1 MADPKQLEILKQGV
15 DAWNRYRRPGDKID
29 LSWADLRR
37 ADLRGADLSLAN
49 LVGAKLMEA
58 KLQGAELEGANCR
71 TVINEA
77 GEREFT
83 DLSETVGMLQR
94 QLESMDGDRGVMI
107 PEPLAYPEHWPEPLE
122 SAAVPEQPEGPF
134 VFISYAHDNKTDVA
148 EITRYLRA
156 HEINIWWDDD
166 ILPGDPWRE
175 QIQANLENCH
185 AVLTLWTEQS
195 VQSSSVI
202 EEAEAGKRRGK
213 LIHAKLDSAPLPYGF
228 GEFQYANLTNW
239 DRQSDGPE
247 SLRLIEALR
256 QKLDPDAAKVR
267 QHLDAASDV
276 EFTVQNGKVILGD
289 KPLNTPPPA
298 HNPKD
303 LDNLR
308 TASIELIKNIRADFS
323 ERIYNFD
330 VDALDLRLSQYANVL
345 SEKTDNWYKY
355 ENAVRRIK
363 NMKDEAAAGAW
374 SNRLISDITAL
385 FEQHEK
391 MRKYL
396 QPKQPPAGTPGAI
409 GPAPL
414 AAGTAD
420 AAAIGQQWQEAI
432 SDPKMR
438 YIVDAGV
445 TDYFKDL
452 NADLTEPLSE
462 TPLSDEEDDRKNRK
476 IMRGLVNLAKAAAG
490 FTTAVTAGLTTAV
503 IGDPIAAQH
512 ILAQFNAILDKL
524 LKIFY

>member
-1 MADPKQLEILKQGV
+1 MRGIDMYKRAIRLICLGRTCGGRTCGGRPAGGGPAGGEPASGANLQG
-15 DAWNRYRRPGDKID
+15 ANLWRRTCGRICVRGEPCGGGSALGRK
-29 LSWADLRR
+29 LRR
-37 ADLRGADLSLAN
+37 AELWGANLGLAGLRGADLRGA
-49 LVGAKLMEA
+49 
-58 KLQGAELEGANCR
+58 KLQGSELEGANCR

-122 SAAVPEQPEGPF
+122 SAVVPEQPEGPF
-134 VFISYAHDNKTDVA
+134 VFISYAQDNKIDVA
-148 EITRYLRA
+148 EIARYLRA

-166 ILPGDPWRE
+166 LLPGDPWRE
-175 QIQANLENCH
+175 QIQANLENCQ

-195 VQSSSVI
+195 VRSKSVI

-213 LIHAKLDSAPLPYGF
+213 LLHAKLDSTPLPYGF
-228 GEFQYANLTNW
+228 GEVQYADLTNW
-239 DRQSDGPE
+239 DRQSDGSE

-256 QKLDPDAAKVR
+256 QKLAPDAAKVR

-276 EFTVQNGKVILGD
+276 EFAVQNGKVILGD
-289 KPLNTPPPA
+289 KPRNTPPPA
-298 HNPKD
+298 EDAKD

-323 ERIYNFD
+323 ERNYNFD
-330 VDALDLRLSQYANVL
+330 VDALKLRLSQYANVL
-345 SEKTDNWYKY
+345 RQKTDNWYKY

-363 NMKDEAAAGAW
+363 SVKDEAGEEAW
-374 SNRLISDITAL
+374 GDSLISDITLL

-396 QPKQPPAGTPGAI
+396 QPEQPPAGTPGAI

-420 AAAIGQQWQEAI
+420 APAIGQQWQEAI
-432 SDPKMR
+432 SDPKLSV
-438 YIVDAGV
+438 IADAGV
-445 TDYFKDL
+445 ADYFEDL
-452 NADLTEPLSE
+452 DADLT
-462 TPLSDEEDDRKNRK
+462 
-476 IMRGLVNLAKAAAG
+476 G
-490 FTTAVTAGLTTAV
+490 
-503 IGDPIAAQH
+503 
-512 ILAQFNAILDKL
+512 AIV
-524 LKIFY
+524 

>member
-1 MADPKQLEILKQGV
+1 MADLKQLEILKQGV
-15 DAWNRYRRPGDKID
+15 DAWNRYVQLGVKIN
-29 LSWADLRR
+29 LSWADLEGAVLLE
-37 ADLRGADLSLAN
+37 ADLHAANLRWAKLKGAD
-49 LVGAKLMEA
+49 
-58 KLQGAELEGANCR
+58 CR
-71 TVINEA
+71 TVINDA

-83 DLSETVGMLQR
+83 DLSETEGLTPWQI
-94 QLESMDGDRGVMI
+94 ETMDGDRGVI
-107 PEPLAYPEHWPEPLE
+107 LPDHLTYPEDWPEPPE
-122 SAAVPEQPEGPF
+122 STAVPEQPEGPF
-134 VFISYAHDNKTDVA
+134 VFISYAHDNKREVS

-156 HEINIWWDDD
+156 HKINIWWDDD

-175 QIQANLENCH
+175 QIQANLENCQ

-195 VQSSSVI
+195 VGSKSVI
-202 EEAEAGKRRGK
+202 EEAAAGKRQGK
-213 LIHAKLDSAPLPYGF
+213 LLHAKLDSAPLPYGF
-228 GEFQYANLTNW
+228 GEVQYADLTNW

-267 QHLDAASDV
+267 QHLDAASPV
-276 EFTVQNGKVILGD
+276 EFTARNGKVTLGD

-298 HNPKD
+298 QNPKD

-308 TASIELIKNIRADFS
+308 TASVELIDNIQEEFS
-323 ERIYNFD
+323 TRNHNFD

-345 SEKTDNWYKY
+345 RQKTDNWYKY

-363 NMKDEAAAGAW
+363 SMKDEAAAGAW

-385 FEQHEK
+385 FERHEE

-396 QPKQPPAGTPGAI
+396 QPEQPPAGTPGAI

-414 AAGTAD
+414 AAGKAD
-420 AAAIGQQWQEAI
+420 APAIAQQWQEAI
-432 SDPKMR
+432 SDPKLSD
-438 YIVDAGV
+438 IVDPGV

-452 NADLTEPLSE
+452 NADLKEPLSE
-462 TPLSDEEDDRKNRK
+462 TPLSYEQDDRKNRK

-490 FTTAVTAGLTTAV
+490 FTTAATAGLTATV

>member
-1 MADPKQLEILKQGV
+1 
-15 DAWNRYRRPGDKID
+15 
-29 LSWADLRR
+29 
-37 ADLRGADLSLAN
+37 
-49 LVGAKLMEA
+49 
-58 KLQGAELEGANCR
+58 
-71 TVINEA
+71 
-77 GEREFT
+77 
-83 DLSETVGMLQR
+83 
-94 QLESMDGDRGVMI
+94 MDGDRGVII
-107 PEPLAYPEHWPEPLE
+107 PDHLTYPEHWPEPPE
-122 SAAVPEQPEGPF
+122 SEVVPEQPEGPF
-134 VFISYAHDNKTDVA
+134 VFISYAHDNKREVA
-148 EITRYLRA
+148 EIVRYLRA

-175 QIQANLENCH
+175 KIQANLENCQ

-323 ERIYNFD
+323 ERNYNFD
-330 VDALDLRLSQYANVL
+330 VDALKLRLSQYANVL
-345 SEKTDNWYKY
+345 RQKTDNWYKY

-363 NMKDEAAAGAW
+363 SVKDEAGEEAW
-374 SNRLISDITAL
+374 GDSLISDITLL

-420 AAAIGQQWQEAI
+420 APVIGQQWQEAI
-432 SDPKMR
+432 SDPKLSV
-438 YIVDAGV
+438 IADAGV
-445 TDYFKDL
+445 TDYFEDL
-452 NADLTEPLSE
+452 NADLTGPLSE
-462 TPLSDEEDDRKNRK
+462 TPLSDEQDDRKNRQ

-512 ILAQFNAILDKL
+512 ILAQFSAILDKL